1 MVDFHTHILPGIDDG
16 SQDVGMSLE
25 MLTAEKDQRVD
36 KIIATPHFYA
46 KQDSIQKF
54 LDRRQESYEKLM
66 RSYSRETEQIPIL
79 LGAEVYYFEGMGNAS
94 MIPKLCI
101 EGTQTLLL
109 EMPFRQWTSSM
120 YEDVKKLVQTQHLT
134 VILAHLERF
143 QPFQRDLDNWNRIL
157 KLGVLVQMNAGV
169 FLNWKK
175 RRQAVK
181 LLKNVDTILMG
192 SDCHNKDTRK
202 PNLAAGREVIASK
215 AGSEYITKSDELAEE
230 VLNER

>member
-16 SQDVGMSLE
+16 SQDVETSLA
-25 MLTAEKDQRVD
+25 MLTAEKDQQVD

-46 KQDSIQKF
+46 KQDSVQRF
-54 LDRRQESYEKLM
+54 LNRRQESYEKLM
-66 RSYSRETEQIPIL
+66 RAYGEQEDQIPIL

-101 EGTQTLLL
+101 EGTQAILL

-120 YEDVKKLVQTQHLT
+120 YEDVKKLVKTQKLT

-143 QPFQRDLDNWNRIL
+143 VSFQHDMDTWNRIL

-169 FLNWKK
+169 FLDWKK
-175 RRQAVK
+175 RRQALK

-192 SDCHNKDTRK
+192 SDCHNLDTRK
-202 PNLAAGREVIASK
+202 PNLAAGRDVIASK
-215 AGSEYITKSDELAEE
+215 AGREYITKSDELAGE
-230 VLNER
+230 VLHER